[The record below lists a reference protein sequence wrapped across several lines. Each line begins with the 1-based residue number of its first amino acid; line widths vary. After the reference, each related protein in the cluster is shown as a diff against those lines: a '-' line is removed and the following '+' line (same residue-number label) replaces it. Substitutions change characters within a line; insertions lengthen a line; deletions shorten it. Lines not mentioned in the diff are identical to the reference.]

1 MMSAKKRKIVISEE
15 EIQKR
20 VRELGEEISR
30 DYGEEDVILVS
41 LLKGSFVFTADLA
54 RSLKIKN
61 RVEFMTTSSYENQEE
76 STGKVN
82 IVTDLKADINGE
94 NVLIVDDIL
103 DTGNTMSEIVKHL
116 EGKSPKTI
124 KTCVFLDKPERRTV
138 DIEADYVG
146 VTIPDLFIVGYGL
159 DYGDYYRGVPYI
171 FSFIDSE

>member
-1 MMSAKKRKIVISEE
+1 MKERKIVISEE

-20 VRELGEEISR
+20 VKELGEEISK
-30 DYGEEDVILVS
+30 DYGDDDIILVS

-76 STGKVN
+76 SSGKVK
-82 IVTDLKADINGE
+82 IVTDLKADIDGKH
-94 NVLIVDDIL
+94 VLIVDDIL
-103 DTGNTMSEIVKHL
+103 DTGNTMSEIVKHIQ
-116 EGKSPKTI
+116 KKNPKTI
-124 KTCVFLDKPERRTV
+124 KTCVFLDKPERRV
-138 DIEADYVG
+138 IDIEADYVG

-171 FSFIDSE
+171 FSFVDGE

>member
-1 MMSAKKRKIVISEE
+1 MCSEKKRKIVISEE

-30 DYGEEDVILVS
+30 DYGEDDVILVS

-61 RVEFMTTSSYENQEE
+61 RVEFMTTSSYDDKEE
-76 STGKVN
+76 SSGKVK
-82 IVTDLKADINGE
+82 IITDLKADVDGKH
-94 NVLIVDDIL
+94 VLVVDDIL

-116 EGKSPKTI
+116 KGKNPKSI
-124 KTCVFLDKPERRTV
+124 RTCVFLDKPERRTV
-138 DIEADYVG
+138 EIEADYVG

-171 FSFIDSE
+171 FSFVDSD